1 MKNPFSPAAF
11 LTLAAFLLA
20 QGLAALPANCVL
32 YAPGAKNPNDVK
44 ADLEA
49 NGFTTLASCNTHF
62 SFVDDTASGR
72 KVLKLNTIDGQNEYF
87 RIPLSGSETR
97 ITLIFKAKGAV
108 VPDTGTPYG
117 VLWAAWQ
124 RGAYQAVLRHNTSNQ
139 IKGSTGQT
147 GLNPENIVSDWH
159 EYRLVFEL
167 ASGGTAMTAT
177 AFVDGKMRHRT
188 ENYEKKSG
196 DGNYAAFGENDG
208 STNGIGRYPWLLLVK
223 DEDVSGRSLKDLSAL
238 CGLDLSV
245 NPVIQ
250 VDPDPA
256 SRRPARKPAGINMTA
271 AEAQSRDPNYVDPAF
286 IANGTIDLSRLP
298 YSRNAAKKVTADPP
312 LPAGI
317 ASLAAATVD
326 PSGAGGAYRTIGAA
340 IDAVKPGAVILVRPG
355 LYYEKLK
362 ITKADIHLFGTSPAN
377 TVIYGYE
384 ADLGGIDGNVL
395 VDVMP
400 GGGSFSAEN
409 ITFYNKGPEWNAT
422 WGGVERRSIALAAR
436 NLQQGWFKNCVFL
449 GQQDTM
455 YLRSGRQCFENCYI
469 EGEVDFLCGGAT
481 VLFSDCHIHS
491 IFYKNGGYVT
501 ASAPSDTEGAGFN
514 NGYVFNG
521 CLFTADP
528 GMTAGNIYLGR
539 GAWTGGSSG
548 GANQAKV
555 VILRSV
561 LHGQF
566 HPAGWLDWDN
576 NSKASAQ
583 FYREYE
589 NTGAGAVAAETPTR
603 KLLTR
608 AEYEALYASPE
619 KILGYAPKRPY

>member
-1 MKNPFSPAAF
+1 MKTRHRLALAF
-11 LTLAAFLLA
+11 GAILLA
-20 QGLAALPANCVL
+20 QGLTALPADWIL
-32 YAPGAKNPNDVK
+32 YVPGAKDPTDVK

-62 SFVDDTASGR
+62 TFVDDTASGR
-72 KVLKLNTIDGQNEYF
+72 KVLKLNTTDGQNEHF
-87 RIPLSGSETR
+87 RIPLTGDETR
-97 ITLIFKAKGAV
+97 ITLVFRAKGAV

-124 RGAYQAVLRHNTSNQ
+124 RGDYQAVLRHNASNQ

-159 EYRLVFEL
+159 DYRLVFEL
-167 ASGGTAMTAT
+167 GKDGTAMTAS
-177 AFVDGKMRHRT
+177 AYVDGKIRHQT
-188 ENYEKKSG
+188 LDYEKKSG
-196 DGNYAAFGENDG
+196 GGNYAAFGENDG
-208 STNGIGRYPWLLLVK
+208 STNGIGRYPYLLLVK
-223 DEDVSGRSLKDLSAL
+223 NEDVSGKSLTDLSAAVEM
-238 CGLDLSV
+238 DLSAT
-245 NPVIQ
+245 PVIV

-256 SRRPARKPAGINMTA
+256 SRKPAKKPAGINMTA
-271 AEAQSRDPNYVDPAF
+271 SEAGSKDANYRDPAF

-298 YSRNAAKKVTADPP
+298 YSRNAARKVTADPS
-312 LPAGI
+312 LPAGLE
-317 ASLAAATVD
+317 AKAAATVD

-340 IDAVKPGAVILVRPG
+340 IDAVKPGSLILVKPG

-362 ITKADIHLFGTSPAN
+362 ITKADIHLFGTSPAS

-395 VDVMP
+395 VDVRLE
-400 GGGSFSAEN
+400 GGSFSAEN
-409 ITFYNKGPEWNAT
+409 IAFYNKGPEWNTT
-422 WGGVERRSIALAAR
+422 WGGVERRSIALATR
-436 NLQQGWFKNCVFL
+436 NVQQGWFRNCVFL

-455 YLRSGRQCFENCYI
+455 YLRSGRQYFENCYI

-491 IFYKNGGYVT
+491 IYYRNGGYVT

-514 NGYVFNG
+514 NGTVFSG

-528 GMTAGNIYLGR
+528 GMTANNIYLGR
-539 GAWTGGSSG
+539 GAWTGGSNG
-548 GANQAKV
+548 GANKAKV
-555 VILRSV
+555 VVMRSI

-576 NSKASAQ
+576 SSKASAQ

-608 AEYEALYASPE
+608 PEYEADYAGPE
-619 KILGYAPKRPY
+619 KILGYTPKRPY